1 MEGRREMMVGVGVLA
16 ALGGAAV
23 AMLIN
28 NYMAKPKRKPVSTT
42 IDFSS

>member
-1 MEGRREMMVGVGVLA
+1 MEGRREIIVGMGVLA
-16 ALGGAAV
+16 VLGGAAV

-28 NYMAKPKRKPVSTT
+28 NYLEKPKRKPVSTT